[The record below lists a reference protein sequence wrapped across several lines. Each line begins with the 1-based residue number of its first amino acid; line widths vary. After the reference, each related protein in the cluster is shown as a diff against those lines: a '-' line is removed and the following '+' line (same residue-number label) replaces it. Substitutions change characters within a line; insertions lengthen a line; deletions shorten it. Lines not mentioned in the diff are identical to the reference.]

1 MENFWKSTK
10 CRVILCILALLT
22 GVMIY
27 ALSTGGYTIS
37 TVGLFKRIAAPF
49 QYASNAISE
58 RVEYGLRLYRNAE
71 IHYEQNKALRE
82 EIAELNRELADYEQ
96 TKEELEKLKGFVG
109 IKEEHEDFTLSA
121 PRDVLGYITNDP
133 FHAFM
138 INGGTRDGI
147 DLYDPV
153 VTDQGLVGII
163 TEVGTDT
170 ATVTTLLSP
179 DISVAAYCATTTDRG
194 VVSGTVA
201 LSMDGLTRLQYLD
214 QNTALREN
222 KVILTT
228 GENGMF
234 PRGYVIGY
242 VRSIQNDD
250 SGMTAY
256 AVLTPAADLTNLDQ
270 VVVVTDFEGKAVQND
285 ALTRKEASDAQ

>member
-1 MENFWKSTK
+1 MSNFWKSTK
-10 CRVILCILALLT
+10 CRVILCILALLI
-22 GVMIY
+22 GVMVY

-37 TVGLFKRIAAPF
+37 TVSLFKRIAAPF
-49 QYASNAISE
+49 QYASNAISQ
-58 RVEYGLRLYRNAE
+58 RVEYSLQLYRNAE
-71 IHYEQNKALRE
+71 FHYEQNKALRQ
-82 EIAELNRELADYEQ
+82 EIAELNQELAGYEQ
-96 TKEELEKLKGFVG
+96 AKEELEKLEGFVG
-109 IKEEHEDFTLSA
+109 IKKEHEDYTLSA
-121 PRDVLGYITNDP
+121 PCDVIGYVTNDP

-138 INGGTRDGI
+138 INSGTRDGI

-153 VTDQGLVGII
+153 VTDEGLVGMI

-228 GENGMF
+228 GENGLF
-234 PRGYVIGY
+234 PRGYVVGY
-242 VRSIQNDD
+242 VRSIENDD
-250 SGMTAY
+250 SGMTAN
-256 AVLTPAADLTNLDQ
+256 AVLTPAADLTNLEM
-270 VVVVTDFEGKAVQND
+270 VVVVTDFEGKAKKPANQ
-285 ALTRKEASDAQ
+285 KEAAHAQ